1 MPSLKDLKT
10 RITSVKSTKK
20 ITSAMK
26 MVAASKLRR
35 AQEQVEAHRPYA
47 IRLKSMIQTI
57 RASMTLEE
65 RSGDINLPRMMRS
78 TGKDQHHLLVV
89 MTSDRGLCGAF
100 NSAIIRTVR
109 QRIVSLHRSDKSV
122 KLICIGRKGYNLLK
136 AQYGHLIL
144 HTYSEIG
151 RKQTHYESAQLI
163 IDQLITLFEASEFD
177 ICTVYFNHFISIINQ
192 EVSSYQLIPIALP
205 KSDDTSTSAHT
216 LPAEQTNTPVSSE
229 ILPFIFEPNEVSVLE
244 ALLPYSLA
252 TQIYR
257 CLLESNASEQGARM
271 TAMDNATRNAGEMI
285 DRLTLVYNRTRQAG
299 ITNEL
304 IEIISG
310 AEAL

>member
-10 RITSVKSTKK
+10 RIASVKSTRK

-57 RASMTLEE
+57 QASMTLEQ
-65 RSGDINLPRMMRS
+65 RSGDITLPRMMIS
-78 TGKDQHHLLVV
+78 TGSDQHHLLVV

-100 NSAIIRTVR
+100 NSAIIREVR
-109 QRIVSLHRSDKSV
+109 QRIDSLHRSDKSV

-136 AQYGHLIL
+136 SQYGHLIL
-144 HTYSEIG
+144 HTYSEID
-151 RKQTHYESAQLI
+151 RKQTRYMTAQSI
-163 IDQLITLFEASEFD
+163 TSQLITLFEDKQFD
-177 ICTVYFNHFISIINQ
+177 SCTVYFNHFISIINQ
-192 EVSSYQLIPIALP
+192 EVSNYQLIPITLP
-205 KSDDTSTSAHT
+205 QSETSSKKTV
-216 LPAEQTNTPVSSE
+216 PAEQRNTSRPSE
-229 ILPFIFEPNEVSVLE
+229 ILPFTFEPNEVSVLE

-252 TQIYR
+252 IQIYR
-257 CLLESNASEQGARM
+257 CLLESHASEQGARM